1 MEAEKHYFRDLK
13 DALPDSSN
21 EEVTRPTLLNRGG
34 SFSTRNFNNLA
45 FNFCFHAVH
54 DLATQHILNLEER
67 NKELKAR
74 IAKKEAEIHDELN
87 RQRYLNHVLILY
99 IGDCVVPGVIQ

>member
-34 SFSTRNFNNLA
+34 SFST
-45 FNFCFHAVH
+45 
-54 DLATQHILNLEER
+54 
-67 NKELKAR
+67 
-74 IAKKEAEIHDELN
+74 
-87 RQRYLNHVLILY
+87 
-99 IGDCVVPGVIQ
+99 